1 MPSHLTSCIQA
12 SPGGTEVPWVASMG
26 RMEEVLRTHVDAS
39 RGYPLWMRAIWKGAV
54 SFGLVSVPVKLYS
67 ATESHD
73 VSFRQVHA
81 KDGGR
86 IKYQR
91 VCSIDGEEVA
101 YADIAKGYETEDGE
115 MVILTDDDLA
125 ELPTTS
131 SREIAV
137 EKFVPSDQIDP
148 MLFEKSYYL
157 EPEKSGTKPYA
168 LLRQALLEADRMAV
182 VTVALRQR
190 TSIAVLRVKDDVIV
204 LQTMMWPDE
213 IREPDFNVDAG
224 DVKPAEVKM
233 ATMLVDT
240 LAGDFDPSEFED
252 DYAGAVETLVKTKI
266 EGGEIKRTPTST
278 KSSGEVV
285 DLLAAL
291 QRSVD
296 AAKTARGEDTD
307 EDEDP
312 KQSKNA
318 PAKKA
323 PAKKTAKKAPA
334 KKAAAKK
341 TAKKSTTKK
350 VAAKKA
356 S

>member
-1 MPSHLTSCIQA
+1 
-12 SPGGTEVPWVASMG
+12 
-26 RMEEVLRTHVDAS
+26 
-39 RGYPLWMRAIWKGAV
+39 MRAIWKGAV

-73 VSFRQVHA
+73 ISFRQVHES
-81 KDGGR
+81 DGGR

-91 VCSIDGEEVA
+91 VCSIDGEEVP
-101 YADIAKGYETEDGE
+101 YSEIAKGYETEDGE

-125 ELPTTS
+125 QLPSTS

-137 EKFVPSDQIDP
+137 EKFVPSSQIDP

-157 EPEKSGTKPYA
+157 EPEKTGAKPYA

-190 TSIAVLRVKDDVIV
+190 TSVAVLRVRDDVIV

-213 IREPDFNVDAG
+213 IRKPDFSIETG
-224 DVKPAEVKM
+224 EVKDSEVKM
-233 ATMLVDT
+233 ATMLVET
-240 LAGDFDPSEFED
+240 LAGDFDPDDFED
-252 DYAGAVETLVKTKI
+252 DYAEAVQEVVKAKI

-278 KSSGEVV
+278 KTGGEVV

-291 QRSVD
+291 QRSVA
-296 AAKTARGEDTD
+296 AAKTARGESVPDEAED
-307 EDEDP
+307 DSDDSDVEDEKP
-312 KQSKNA
+312 AKKSTTKKTA
-318 PAKKA
+318 AAKKSTTKKTAAKKA
-323 PAKKTAKKAPA
+323 PAKKTAAKKAPA
-334 KKAAAKK
+334 KK
-341 TAKKSTTKK
+341 T
-350 VAAKKA
+350 AAKKA

>member
-1 MPSHLTSCIQA
+1 
-12 SPGGTEVPWVASMG
+12 
-26 RMEEVLRTHVDAS
+26 
-39 RGYPLWMRAIWKGAV
+39 MRAIWKGAV
-54 SFGLVSVPVKLYS
+54 SFGLVSVPVKLYA

-115 MVILTDDDLA
+115 MVILTDEDME
-125 ELPTTS
+125 ELPSTS

-137 EKFVPSDQIDP
+137 EKFVPTDQIDP

-168 LLRQALLEADRMAV
+168 LLRQALLDADRMAV

-190 TSIAVLRVKDDVIV
+190 TTIAVLRVKDDVIV

-213 IREPDFNVDAG
+213 VRTPDFSVETG
-224 DVKPAEVKM
+224 EVKDAEVKM
-233 ATMLVDT
+233 AHMLVET
-240 LAGDFDPSEFED
+240 LAGDFDAERVRGRLRRGRRDPGQD
-252 DYAGAVETLVKTKI
+252 QDRGRRDQAHPDLDQVLRRGGRPAGRAAALGRRRQ
-266 EGGEIKRTPTST
+266 EGPGRDRLGDLRRPRGRRRGREAPK
-278 KSSGEVV
+278 KSSTG
-285 DLLAAL
+285 
-291 QRSVD
+291 RP
-296 AAKTARGEDTD
+296 RRRR
-307 EDEDP
+307 P
-312 KQSKNA
+312 PRRRRA
-318 PAKKA
+318 PRRR
-323 PAKKTAKKAPA
+323 PT

-341 TAKKSTTKK
+341 SAAKKTTAKKTTKK
-350 VAAKKA
+350 AAARKA

>member
-1 MPSHLTSCIQA
+1 
-12 SPGGTEVPWVASMG
+12 
-26 RMEEVLRTHVDAS
+26 
-39 RGYPLWMRAIWKGAV
+39 MRAIWKGAV

-115 MVILTDDDLA
+115 MVILTEDDMA
-125 ELPTTS
+125 ELPSTS

-157 EPEKSGTKPYA
+157 EPEKSGAKPYA
-168 LLRQALLEADRMAV
+168 LLRQALLDADRMAV
-182 VTVALRQR
+182 VTVALRNR
-190 TSIAVLRVKDDVIV
+190 TTVAVLRVRDDVIV

-213 IREPDFNVDAG
+213 VRKPDFNIETG
-224 DVKPAEVKM
+224 EVKDAEVKM
-233 ATMLVDT
+233 AQHARRDPRRRLRARGVRGR
-240 LAGDFDPSEFED
+240 LRRGGRGAGQGQDRGRRDQAHPDLDEVLRARSSTCWPPCS
-252 DYAGAVETLVKTKI
+252 ARSTPPRPRAA
-266 EGGEIKRTPTST
+266 RTPRPRT
-278 KSSGEVV
+278 KQAGQEGPRPRRR
-285 DLLAAL
+285 A
-291 QRSVD
+291 
-296 AAKTARGEDTD
+296 
-307 EDEDP
+307 
-312 KQSKNA
+312 
-318 PAKKA
+318 
-323 PAKKTAKKAPA
+323 AKKAPA

-341 TAKKSTTKK
+341 AAAKKTAKK
-350 VAAKKA
+350 AAARKTAARKA

>member
-1 MPSHLTSCIQA
+1 
-12 SPGGTEVPWVASMG
+12 
-26 RMEEVLRTHVDAS
+26 
-39 RGYPLWMRAIWKGAV
+39 MRAIWKGSV
-54 SFGLVSVPVKLYS
+54 SFGLVNVPVKLYA

-86 IKYQR
+86 IRYQR
-91 VCSIDGEEVA
+91 VCAIDGEEVA

-115 MVILTDDDLA
+115 MVILTDDDMA
-125 ELPTTS
+125 ELPISS

-137 EKFVPSDQIDP
+137 EKFVPTEQIDP

-157 EPEKSGTKPYA
+157 EPEKTGAKPYA
-168 LLRQALLEADRMAV
+168 LLRQALLDADRMAV
-182 VTVALRQR
+182 VTVAIRQR
-190 TSIAVLRVKDDVIV
+190 TSVAVLRVRDDVIV
-204 LQTMMWPDE
+204 MQTMMWPDE
-213 IREPDFNVDAG
+213 VRQPDFSVEPG
-224 DVKPAEVKM
+224 EVKDAEVKM
-233 ATMLVDT
+233 AHLLVET
-240 LAGDFDPSEFED
+240 LAGDFDADEFED
-252 DYAGAVETLVKTKI
+252 DYAEAVEALVKAKI
-266 EGGEIKRTPTST
+266 EGGEVKKTAKAA

-296 AAKTARGEDTD
+296 AAKKSRGETD
-307 EDEDP
+307 EDDDEAP
-312 KQSKNA
+312 AK

-323 PAKKTAKKAPA
+323 ATKKTAKKAPA

-341 TAKKSTTKK
+341 TPAK
-350 VAAKKA
+350 KKA